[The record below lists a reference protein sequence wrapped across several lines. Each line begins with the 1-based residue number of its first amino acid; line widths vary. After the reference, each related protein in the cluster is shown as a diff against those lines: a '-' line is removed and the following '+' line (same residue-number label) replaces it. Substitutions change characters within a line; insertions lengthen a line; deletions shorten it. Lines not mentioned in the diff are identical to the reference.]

1 MGQSLN
7 TTIRFFGTLAVNAS
21 KPDAAT
27 GDINII
33 DPGGPKDRVHQ
44 CGTKGLV
51 FKKQEDQEK
60 YHNPRGVNLPD
71 QLKHLRR
78 RAATPVL
85 PARYPRDPT
94 HISPR
99 LS

>member
-1 MGQSLN
+1 MGQSP
-7 TTIRFFGTLAVNAS
+7 TVTIRFFGALAVDAS
-21 KPDAAT
+21 KPDSAT

-71 QLKHLRR
+71 QLKHFRLLRFRLAHFKYR
-78 RAATPVL
+78 RNKRVVAL
-85 PARYPRDPT
+85 N
-94 HISPR
+94 H
-99 LS
+99 

>member
-7 TTIRFFGTLAVNAS
+7 TTIRFFDTLAVKAS
-21 KPDAAT
+21 KPDSAT

-33 DPGGPKDRVHQ
+33 DPGGPKDRVYQ

-60 YHNPRGVNLPD
+60 YYNPRCVNLPD
-71 QLKHLRR
+71 QLKHFRSLLFILYDFKYKRNK
-78 RAATPVL
+78 RAVVL
-85 PARYPRDPT
+85 T
-94 HISPR
+94 H
-99 LS
+99 

>member
-1 MGQSLN
+1 MGQGLN
-7 TTIRFFGTLAVNAS
+7 ITIRFFSIAAANTS
-21 KPDAAT
+21 KPDSAP
-27 GDINII
+27 GDKNII

-71 QLKHLRR
+71 QLRHL
-78 RAATPVL
+78 
-85 PARYPRDPT
+85 
-94 HISPR
+94 
-99 LS
+99 

>member
-7 TTIRFFGTLAVNAS
+7 TTIRFFDTLAVKAS
-21 KPDAAT
+21 KPDSAT

-71 QLKHLRR
+71 QLKHFRSLLFIFADFKYKRNK
-78 RAATPVL
+78 RAVVL
-85 PARYPRDPT
+85 TD
-94 HISPR
+94 
-99 LS
+99 